1 MVLGREKARLWQRAE
16 HASWLRLYAIKLDP
30 GCYTITGGAIKLT
43 HTMQERE
50 HTLNELK
57 KMEQVRNLLIEQGA
71 IDANGFEDYLNETA

>member
-1 MVLGREKARLWQRAE
+1 
-16 HASWLRLYAIKLDP
+16 
-30 GCYTITGGAIKLT
+30 
-43 HTMQERE
+43 MQERE